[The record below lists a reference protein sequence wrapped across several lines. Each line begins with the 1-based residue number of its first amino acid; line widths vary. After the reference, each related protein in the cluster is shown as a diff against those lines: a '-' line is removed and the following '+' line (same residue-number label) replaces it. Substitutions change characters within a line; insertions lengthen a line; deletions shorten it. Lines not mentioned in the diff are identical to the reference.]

1 MTHGAKISAG
11 DVTIGMLGSV
21 AGDMGLAM
29 VRLDRAAKAIEDGH
43 PLVAGNVE
51 IDLIQPGW
59 ADFSVPTK
67 DAVK

>member
-1 MTHGAKISAG
+1 
-11 DVTIGMLGSV
+11 
-21 AGDMGLAM
+21 M
-29 VRLDRAAKAIEDGH
+29 VRLDRATKAIKDGH